1 MRNITFMERLRYAFD
16 NTMSRGVI
24 ALIGWLAVV
33 SVVLIFIASIA
44 VSLSGNVPVH
54 DDGRPFNVFE
64 VAWVSLMHTMDAGA
78 IGGQNID
85 SGTTFLV
92 PMMLATIGGIFI
104 FSTLIGVL
112 NSAIESKIDELRKG
126 RSFVVEQDHI
136 VILGWSS
143 QIFSIISELVIANE
157 SQRKSCIVIL
167 AEKDKVE
174 MEDEIRNKVGDTGR
188 TRIVCRTGS
197 PIDMTDLQIVNPD
210 GSRAIV
216 ILPGEADNPDS
227 HVIKTILALTNNPN
241 RRAEPYHIIS
251 EIREADNLEVARMIG
266 KHEAQLILAS
276 DFISRIAVQTCRQSG
291 LSVVYTELLDF
302 SGDEIYFCVEPTL
315 AGKTFGEALF
325 AYEESSVIGIKQ
337 GERVLLNPPM
347 DTRLNADDLLVVIA
361 EDDSMI
367 RLSGKTSFGVN
378 TQAIQKPHTDLAAP
392 ERTLILGWNE
402 RGSQIVNELRAYVA
416 PNSEAMIVAGDGSIA
431 EQIEEQ
437 CPSDEKMSVK
447 FHHGTTTDR
456 RLLNELNLSQYKNV
470 IILSPMNDPQEADA
484 QTLITLLHLRDIRQ
498 KQNLTVTIVSEMLDM
513 RNRELA
519 KVTNADDFIVSDKL
533 ISLMLSQIAEN
544 KDLLDV
550 FIDLFDPEGA
560 EIYLKPVADYVAMGQ
575 PVNFYTVMA
584 AGLQRNEVVI
594 GYRLERDAG
603 APDKQYGVT
612 INPPKSSSVT
622 YAAGDKVIV
631 LADS

>member
-1 MRNITFMERLRYAFD
+1 
-16 NTMSRGVI
+16 
-24 ALIGWLAVV
+24 
-33 SVVLIFIASIA
+33 
-44 VSLSGNVPVH
+44 
-54 DDGRPFNVFE
+54 
-64 VAWVSLMHTMDAGA
+64 
-78 IGGQNID
+78 
-85 SGTTFLV
+85 
-92 PMMLATIGGIFI
+92 
-104 FSTLIGVL
+104 
-112 NSAIESKIDELRKG
+112 
-126 RSFVVEQDHI
+126 
-136 VILGWSS
+136 
-143 QIFSIISELVIANE
+143 
-157 SQRKSCIVIL
+157 
-167 AEKDKVE
+167 
-174 MEDEIRNKVGDTGR
+174 
-188 TRIVCRTGS
+188 
-197 PIDMTDLQIVNPD
+197 
-210 GSRAIV
+210 
-216 ILPGEADNPDS
+216 
-227 HVIKTILALTNNPN
+227 
-241 RRAEPYHIIS
+241 
-251 EIREADNLEVARMIG
+251 
-266 KHEAQLILAS
+266 
-276 DFISRIAVQTCRQSG
+276 
-291 LSVVYTELLDF
+291 VYTELLDF
-302 SGDEIYFCVEPTL
+302 SGDEIYFRVEPTL

-367 RLSGKTSFGVN
+367 RLSGNTSFGVN

-498 KQNLTVTIVSEMLDM
+498 KQNLTVPIVSEMLDM